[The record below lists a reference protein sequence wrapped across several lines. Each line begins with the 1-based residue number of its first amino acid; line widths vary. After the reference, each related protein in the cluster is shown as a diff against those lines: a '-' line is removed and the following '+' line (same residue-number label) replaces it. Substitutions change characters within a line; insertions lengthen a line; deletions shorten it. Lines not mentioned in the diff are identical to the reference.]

1 MPVATADLDTT
12 GETMS
17 QYLNLSLATLAAAI
31 LVACGGGNSGV
42 PTPTSPAAT
51 PSSGVAVDGYLKSA
65 KATCDA
71 NGDGLVSAG
80 EVTVTTDVVGKY
92 TFPSGCNSVVIVT
105 GGIDA
110 DTDAEFKGVLKAP
123 AGATVATPLTT
134 LLVAGMT
141 PAQVKSSLGLA
152 DSVDLQTLDPAAK
165 KTDGTL
171 VNPDAMKKS
180 LAVQQL
186 MQKATEAFAGLVGG
200 AGSATMQPIYSE
212 VAAAF
217 ASSLKTTKLN
227 TDANT
232 LDQSVVTAMVK
243 AATVQVAQSTAVSGA
258 VKSAVAALNPD
269 TMAQV
274 TAGSLKT
281 QAEAILSST
290 EDKLKDETKKQQ
302 SDDKVTNFVAQKK
315 TDLGAAPSTATA
327 VLGESLT
334 NTVKDGTATSA
345 PTNYLSLADNAI
357 SLLVADVTSKYTM
370 TAFTSGDGINVK
382 WPIASTAAIKFNLTE
397 TGLFTL
403 ADGQTVSAALKI
415 SETGSGQGEVRAYID
430 KVGIK
435 KTALG
440 LEFLVPDNASAMVYG
455 VSTDGKKK
463 AVIDFSS
470 GVRGVR
476 NTLGTSASNT
486 VLLGDVINYAVNNV
500 SNDFTGINS
509 LRGKYKVSLVI
520 SDLPLRQVGGTKFT
534 TLGIDVPVKLGSSGA
549 ISESKAV
556 VGAGLEGYITLTD

>member
-1 MPVATADLDTT
+1 MV
-12 GETMS
+12 S
-17 QYLNLSLATLAAAI
+17 YFLA
-31 LVACGGGNSGV
+31 ACGGGNSGV
-42 PTPTSPAAT
+42 PTPTPPAAT

-71 NGDGLVSAG
+71 NGDGLASAAEVS
-80 EVTVTTDVVGKY
+80 VTTDAVGKY
-92 TFPSGCNSVVIVT
+92 TFPNGCSAVVIVT
-105 GGIDA
+105 GGIDI
-110 DTDAEFKGVLKAP
+110 DTDTEFKGVLKAP
-123 AGATVATPLTT
+123 AGASVATPLTT

-141 PAQVKSSLGLA
+141 PAQVKSSLGLP

-171 VNPDAMKKS
+171 ANPEAMKKS

-212 VAAAF
+212 VATAF
-217 ASSLKTTKLN
+217 ANSLKTTKLN

-243 AATVQVAQSTAVSGA
+243 AATVQVAQSTAVSSA
-258 VKSAVAALNPD
+258 VKSAVAALHPD

-281 QAEAILSST
+281 QAEAILGAS

-327 VLGESLT
+327 VLGETLT
-334 NTVKDGTATSA
+334 NTVKDGAATSA
-345 PTNYLSLADNAI
+345 PTNYLSLVDNAI

-370 TAFTSGDGINVK
+370 TAFTSADGINVK

-397 TGLFTL
+397 TGAFTL

-415 SETGSGQGEVRAYID
+415 SETGGGQGEVRAYID

-435 KTALG
+435 KTASG
-440 LEFLVPDNASAMVYG
+440 LEFLVPDSASAMVYG

-520 SDLPLRQVGGTKFT
+520 SDLPLRQVGGAKFT

>member
-1 MPVATADLDTT
+1 MPLYPIKVLF
-12 GETMS
+12 GS
-17 QYLNLSLATLAAAI
+17 SLAVLLAS
-31 LVACGGGNSGV
+31 CGGGNSGV
-42 PTPTSPAAT
+42 PTATSAT
-51 PSSGVAVDGYLKSA
+51 PTIGVAVDGYLKA
-65 KATCDA
+65 ATATCDT
-71 NGDGLVSAG
+71 NGDGLASAG
-80 EVTVTTDVVGKY
+80 EVSVTTTAVGKY
-92 TFPSGCNSVVIVT
+92 TFSDGCNSVVIVT
-105 GGIDA
+105 GGIDI

-123 AGATVATPLTT
+123 AGSTVASPLTT

-171 VNPDAMKKS
+171 VNPEVMKKS

-186 MQKATEAFAGLVGG
+186 MQKATEAFAGLVGST
-200 AGSATMQPIYSE
+200 GSATLQPIYSE

-217 ASSLKTTKLN
+217 ANSLKTSKLN

-243 AATVQVAQSTAVSGA
+243 AATERVAQSSAVSST
-258 VKSAVAALNPD
+258 VKSAAAALNSD

-281 QAEAILSST
+281 QAEAILGAS
-290 EDKLKDETKKQQ
+290 ENNLKAETKKQQ
-302 SDDKVTNFVAQKK
+302 SDDKVTSFVAARK
-315 TDLGAAPSTATA
+315 TDMGAVPSTATA
-327 VLGESLT
+327 VLGESLN
-334 NTVKDGTATSA
+334 NTVKDASNTAA
-345 PTNYLSLADNAI
+345 PTNYLALADNAI

-370 TAFTSGDGINVK
+370 TAFTSIDGISVK
-382 WPIASTAAIKFNLTE
+382 WPISSTAAIKLTLAE
-397 TGLFTL
+397 TGTFTL
-403 ADGQTVSAALKI
+403 AEGQTVSAAFKI
-415 SETGSGQGEVRAYID
+415 SETGSGQGEVRGYID

-435 KTALG
+435 KTASG
-440 LEFLVPDNASAMVYG
+440 LEFLVPANASAMVYG
-455 VSTDGKKK
+455 VSSDGKKK

-470 GVRGVR
+470 SVRGVR
-476 NTLGTSASNT
+476 NTLATSASNT
-486 VLLGDVINYAVNNV
+486 VLLGDVINYTINNV

-520 SDLPLRQVGGTKFT
+520 SDLPLRQVGGAKFT
-534 TLGIDVPVKLGSSGA
+534 TLGIDVPVKLGSTGA

-556 VGAGLEGYITLTD
+556 VGAGLGGYITLTD

>member
-1 MPVATADLDTT
+1 MMHRTVRLIPIAAMV
-12 GETMS
+12 S
-17 QYLNLSLATLAAAI
+17 YLAS
-31 LVACGGGNSGV
+31 CGGGNSGV
-42 PTPTSPAAT
+42 PTTSAT
-51 PSSGVAVDGYLKSA
+51 PTIGVAVDGYLKA
-65 KATCDA
+65 ATATCDT
-71 NGDGLVSAG
+71 NGDGLASAG
-80 EVTVTTDVVGKY
+80 EVSVTTTAVGKY
-92 TFPSGCNSVVIVT
+92 TFSDGCNSVVIVT
-105 GGIDA
+105 GGIDI

-123 AGATVATPLTT
+123 AGSTVASPLTT

-171 VNPDAMKKS
+171 VNPEVMKKS

-186 MQKATEAFAGLVGG
+186 MQKATEAFAGLVGST
-200 AGSATMQPIYSE
+200 GSATLQPIYSE

-217 ASSLKTTKLN
+217 ANSLKTSKLN

-243 AATVQVAQSTAVSGA
+243 AATERVAQSSAVSST
-258 VKSAVAALNPD
+258 VKSAAAALNSD

-281 QAEAILSST
+281 QAEAILGAS
-290 EDKLKDETKKQQ
+290 ENNLKAETKKQQ
-302 SDDKVTNFVAQKK
+302 SDDKVTSFVAARK
-315 TDLGAAPSTATA
+315 TDMGAVPSTATA
-327 VLGESLT
+327 VLGESLN
-334 NTVKDGTATSA
+334 NTVKDASNTAA
-345 PTNYLSLADNAI
+345 PTNYLALADNAI

-370 TAFTSGDGINVK
+370 TAFTSIDGISVK
-382 WPIASTAAIKFNLTE
+382 WPISSTAAIKLTLAE
-397 TGLFTL
+397 TGTFTL
-403 ADGQTVSAALKI
+403 AEGQTVSAAFKI
-415 SETGSGQGEVRAYID
+415 SETGSGQGEVRGYID

-435 KTALG
+435 KTASG
-440 LEFLVPDNASAMVYG
+440 LEFLVPANASAMVYG
-455 VSTDGKKK
+455 VSSDGKKK

-470 GVRGVR
+470 SVRGVR
-476 NTLGTSASNT
+476 NTLATSASNT
-486 VLLGDVINYAVNNV
+486 VLLGDVINYTINNV

-520 SDLPLRQVGGTKFT
+520 SDLPLRQVGGAKFT
-534 TLGIDVPVKLGSSGA
+534 TLGIDVPVKLGSTGA